1 MALKHNFR
9 KLTIWT
15 EARQLVSK
23 TYEITKSFPKN
34 EVYGLSSQIQRCA
47 VSIASNIAE
56 GSARNSNKHFIQYL
70 ETALGSSFEWE
81 TQLICAFDLKY
92 IDERVYDEQIQVI
105 QKLQAMI
112 ANFKNTLQ

>member
-9 KLTIWT
+9 KLTIWQ
-15 EARQLVSK
+15 EARNLVRE
-23 TYEITKSFPKN
+23 TYIITNKFPKS
-34 EVYGLSSQIQRCA
+34 EIYGLSSQLQRCS

-56 GSARNSNKHFIQYL
+56 GSARNSNKHFVQYL

-92 IDERVYDEQIQVI
+92 IDEIVFEQNVQTI
-105 QKLQAMI
+105 QKIQAMI
-112 ANFKNTLQ
+112 SNFKNTLN

>member
-9 KLTIWT
+9 KLTIWR